1 MQRELR
7 DKQLGHGKPP
17 APPEYMAFETHYSQ
31 LLSLVIMDPDDF
43 ATRAFARAMIDTSTL
58 DNIRSSL
65 ATDQEKA
72 TKLLSEIGQ
81 MIRTS
86 VPQAFERFL
95 QILSLESDST
105 VVQELINLMEVYEI
119 LTELKNSSADEL
131 NLDTLAEKLLHKG
144 LITQDTYKEC
154 MWTEEKQTL
163 SKAKLLFNQVSK
175 QGASP
180 AFLSILEA
188 FPNTQTLAGILRL
201 ESDHSST
208 STGSEH
214 SPSVEESSGY
224 QTTENLLTD
233 EPDSSIES
241 TQPEAADTV
250 LFESTIG
257 SMYSPDV
264 VHSPDSS
271 TSSEQFHSLDSG
283 GATMVSGTFTNE
295 SSEST
300 LPSLERR
307 SSPVSRTSL
316 DTTTLGD
323 TLSPHMSAP
332 RVSYSIKSL
341 NSLLRFTTVPYSSL
355 LRYV

>member
-1 MQRELR
+1 MQREVL
-7 DKQLGHGKPP
+7 DKQLGHGKSP

-31 LLSLVIMDPDDF
+31 LLSLVTMDPDNF

-65 ATDQEKA
+65 ATDREKA

-86 VPQAFERFL
+86 VPQAFVRFL

-105 VVQELINLMEVYEI
+105 VVRELTNLMEVYEI

-154 MWTEEKQTL
+154 MWTEQKQGL
-163 SKAKLLFNQVSK
+163 SKANLLFNQVSK
-175 QGASP
+175 QGALTQ

-201 ESDHSST
+201 ESDQSSAST
-208 STGSEH
+208 SSEH

-224 QTTENLLTD
+224 LTTENVLID
-233 EPDSSIES
+233 KPDSSIES
-241 TQPEAADTV
+241 TQPEADTV
-250 LFESTIG
+250 LIESTIG
-257 SMYSPDV
+257 SMYSPDA

-283 GATMVSGTFTNE
+283 GATMVSGTFT
-295 SSEST
+295 SDALSEST

-316 DTTTLGD
+316 DATTLGD
-323 TLSPHMSAP
+323 TLSPHMSTP
-332 RVSYSIKSL
+332 RVSHDI
-341 NSLLRFTTVPYSSL
+341 SLLRFTTKP
-355 LRYV
+355 

>member
-1 MQRELR
+1 MQHEVR
-7 DKQLGHGKPP
+7 DKRLEREKSP

-31 LLSLVIMDPDDF
+31 LLSLVAIDPDDF

-65 ATDQEKA
+65 ATDREKA

-86 VPQAFERFL
+86 VPQVFERFL
-95 QILSLESDST
+95 QILSLESDSM
-105 VVQELINLMEVYEI
+105 VVRELTNLMEVYEI

-131 NLDTLAEKLLHKG
+131 NLDTLAEKLLYKG
-144 LITQDTYKEC
+144 LITQETYKEC
-154 MWTEEKQTL
+154 MWTEEKQGL
-163 SKAKLLFNQVSK
+163 SKANLLFNQVSK
-175 QGASP
+175 QGASQ

-188 FPNTQTLAGILRL
+188 FTNTQSLAGILRL
-201 ESDHSST
+201 ESDESSAST
-208 STGSEH
+208 SSER

-224 QTTENLLTD
+224 QTTENVLTD
-233 EPDSSIES
+233 KPDSSIES
-241 TQPEAADTV
+241 TQPEVADTV
-250 LFESTIG
+250 LIESTIG
-257 SMYSPDV
+257 SMYSPDA

-283 GATMVSGTFTNE
+283 GATMVSGTFT
-295 SSEST
+295 SDALSEST

-316 DTTTLGD
+316 DATTLGD

-332 RVSYSIKSL
+332 RVSHDI
-341 NSLLRFTTVPYSSL
+341 TTIP
-355 LRYV
+355 